1 MAPPPK
7 PPQQHSMVEAAAA
20 PIAALS
26 QEHKFAL
33 GGMLALLLGKQRLRW
48 SEAFTQQTLRRLSAI
63 LKLSSKDEEVIVPL
77 MNNALDTPEV
87 GPEAFVMLL
96 PPEVVQREACL
107 LSVLLLIV
115 ADEQGGLGGY
125 DARVRQLLMSAAT
138 ALGVPCERLASLE
151 ASLALSMRA
160 QLVAPTEAPPEVK
173 KGPSF
178 GTKWKKRVAIGVA
191 GVASGAAIALTAGL
205 AAPAVIG
212 GIAALGG
219 GISGI
224 GGAVGAILG
233 AGVTATAAMLSGAV
247 GLTVVTTIFGAAGTG
262 LAAYKMEHRLGEL
275 KEFEFR
281 QPPPPVIAA
290 DEDAGAAA
298 TSAAAAEPAAAA
310 QTSTRGPVDIS
321 DAPAEVSA
329 SSSAAMSPAGAA
341 PRARA
346 GASDG
351 LLVCICI
358 SGWLVGS
365 EDTAEAH
372 WWGSELGKEEEE
384 EGEEEAAAAARRR
397 QRKEEKKAKAV
408 EKKKA
413 KAAKKKKSPR
423 GGKPSKATGAGEG
436 LALMDLSA
444 EAARDEGGEGEA
456 GVAEAAAA
464 DTADGGEDD
473 EDDENN
479 NNDEGED
486 SDEEE
491 DEADGDVAAMLLR
504 RGAASR
510 GGSAEPAAGSARASA
525 GSPAEET
532 SVSAAAWLVEM
543 GFPAEEV
550 RSAAAAHRSVE
561 AMLDSLLARGVTPSV
576 DAAAG
581 GGGGGA
587 AEATSA
593 NPSTPLLAADGP
605 RAAASDSGG
614 SGAAAAPP
622 PAAAAATDGGDLV
635 AGDPRSS
642 LSSATDGSSAA
653 GSARSSS
660 AEPSPLSPSS
670 AFVRVERPK
679 ATALECLP
687 YAEHHVLVW
696 ESKQLRVLGNALGRI
711 AASEAVAVV
720 SGTVLK
726 QTFLASLMAACAM
739 PAYLMKACSLLD
751 NPWAVAFERSKKTG
765 KLLAEVLLQRV
776 HGARPVVLVG
786 FGLGARVI
794 YEVLLRLAAALE
806 AGDGRAAGVVQHVVF
821 MGLPAADDEAT
832 WRRMSPVVA
841 GRLINCYRPH
851 DLVLSLVY
859 RSANLQT
866 TGVAGLGEV
875 QSPGVENF
883 DVGGVVTAHHKYR
896 HHVGDVLQLVGVE
909 ELC

>member
-576 DAAAG
+576 DAAA
-581 GGGGGA
+581 
-587 AEATSA
+587 
-593 NPSTPLLAADGP
+593 
-605 RAAASDSGG
+605 
-614 SGAAAAPP
+614 
-622 PAAAAATDGGDLV
+622 ATDGGDLV

>member
-1 MAPPPK
+1 
-7 PPQQHSMVEAAAA
+7 
-20 PIAALS
+20 
-26 QEHKFAL
+26 
-33 GGMLALLLGKQRLRW
+33 
-48 SEAFTQQTLRRLSAI
+48 
-63 LKLSSKDEEVIVPL
+63 
-77 MNNALDTPEV
+77 
-87 GPEAFVMLL
+87 
-96 PPEVVQREACL
+96 
-107 LSVLLLIV
+107 
-115 ADEQGGLGGY
+115 
-125 DARVRQLLMSAAT
+125 
-138 ALGVPCERLASLE
+138 
-151 ASLALSMRA
+151 
-160 QLVAPTEAPPEVK
+160 
-173 KGPSF
+173 
-178 GTKWKKRVAIGVA
+178 
-191 GVASGAAIALTAGL
+191 
-205 AAPAVIG
+205 
-212 GIAALGG
+212 
-219 GISGI
+219 
-224 GGAVGAILG
+224 
-233 AGVTATAAMLSGAV
+233 
-247 GLTVVTTIFGAAGTG
+247 
-262 LAAYKMEHRLGEL
+262 
-275 KEFEFR
+275 
-281 QPPPPVIAA
+281 
-290 DEDAGAAA
+290 
-298 TSAAAAEPAAAA
+298 
-310 QTSTRGPVDIS
+310 
-321 DAPAEVSA
+321 
-329 SSSAAMSPAGAA
+329 
-341 PRARA
+341 
-346 GASDG
+346 
-351 LLVCICI
+351 
-358 SGWLVGS
+358 VGS

-576 DAAAG
+576 D
-581 GGGGGA
+581 
-587 AEATSA
+587 
-593 NPSTPLLAADGP
+593 
-605 RAAASDSGG
+605 
-614 SGAAAAPP
+614 
-622 PAAAAATDGGDLV
+622 AAAAATDGGDLV